1 MQLLSS
7 EVILDVE
14 SEFALIALTL
24 TSKIITVDF
33 LEFIFSITVEV
44 EKLPTVY

>member
-14 SEFALIALTL
+14 SEFALIVLTL
-24 TSKIITVDF
+24 TSQTITVDF

-44 EKLPTVY
+44 EKLPNI